1 MAQAGVFLEHDQFN
15 CSICL
20 DVLKDPV
27 TIPCGHSYCKGC
39 ISGYWDQDEYIS
51 LYGCPQCRQT
61 FSPRPLLGRNT
72 MLADVVEKL
81 KKTGLQTV
89 PSDDSLAEAGD
100 VECDVCTGRKNK
112 AVRSCLVCLASYCE
126 SHVQPHYESQA
137 FKRHKLV
144 APFGTIQ
151 EKLCSRH
158 DKLLEV
164 FCRTDQRCICSLC
177 LTDEHKGH
185 DAVLAA
191 GEITEKKSEVG
202 ELQRK
207 SQQVIQ
213 ERERELEQLKQSM
226 TSLTLSSQSALVQSE
241 RIFSEL
247 TASMAKRQGEVTEL
261 IRAQERAA
269 MGQAEGCVRQLEQEL
284 AHLRKRDTELLR
296 LLQTDDHVNFLQSCQ
311 SLGAQPEREYV
322 PNIRADPN
330 FACVI
335 AAVTEFQALLEDVCQ
350 GGFFNISEKV
360 NGVAVLEDP
369 KPRAEPE
376 QAPAHP
382 SPSEPAPQAA
392 FGLSAPAPTTF
403 GVPVPTFGGFAFST
417 FGSRPSGSSRLRV
430 QQRRRRR

>member
-27 TIPCGHSYCKGC
+27 TIPCGHSYCKAC

-61 FSPRPLLGRNT
+61 FSPRPVLGRNT

-81 KKTGLQTV
+81 KRTGLQTV
-89 PSDDSLAEAGD
+89 PSDDSLAEPGD

-126 SHVQPHYESQA
+126 SHVQPHYESPA
-137 FKRHKLV
+137 FKRHNLV

-191 GEITEKKSEVG
+191 GEITEKKNEVG
-202 ELQRK
+202 EIQRK

-226 TSLTLSSQSALVQSE
+226 TSLTLSSQAALVEGE
-241 RIFSEL
+241 RIFTELSASIARRQSEV
-247 TASMAKRQGEVTEL
+247 KEL

-284 AHLRKRDTELLR
+284 NHLKKRDADLLR
-296 LLQTDDHVNFLQSCQ
+296 LLQTDDHVSFLQSCQ
-311 SLGAQPEREYV
+311 SVSAQPEREYV
-322 PNIRADPN
+322 PNVRGDPN
-330 FACVI
+330 FGCVI
-335 AAVTEFQALLEDVCQ
+335 AAVSEFQALLEDVCQ

-360 NGVAVLEDP
+360 NSVTVLEGP
-369 KPRAEPE
+369 KPKAEPE
-376 QAPAHP
+376 QAP
-382 SPSEPAPQAA
+382 EPAAQAP
-392 FGLSAPAPTTF
+392 FGLNVPAPNAF
-403 GVPVPTFGGFAFST
+403 RVPVRFVGFASPTFGP
-417 FGSRPSGSSRLRV
+417 RPSESRLRV

>member
-39 ISGYWDQDEYIS
+39 ISGYWDQDEFIS

-61 FSPRPLLGRNT
+61 FSPRPVLGRNT

-81 KKTGLQTV
+81 SKTGLQTV
-89 PSDDSLAEAGD
+89 PSDDSLAEPGD

-191 GEITEKKSEVG
+191 GEITEKKSEIG
-202 ELQRK
+202 EMQRK

-213 ERERELEQLKQSM
+213 EREKELEQLKHSM
-226 TSLTLSSQSALVQSE
+226 TSLTLSSQAALVESE
-241 RIFSEL
+241 RIFMELSTSIARRQSEL
-247 TASMAKRQGEVTEL
+247 KEL
-261 IRAQERAA
+261 IRVQERSA
-269 MGQAEGCVRQLEQEL
+269 MAHAEDCLRQQEQEL
-284 AHLRKRDTELLR
+284 SQLRKRDAELLR

-311 SLGAQPEREYV
+311 SLSAQPERGDV
-322 PNIRADPN
+322 LNIRSDPN
-330 FACVI
+330 FGSVI
-335 AAVTEFQALLEDVCQ
+335 AAVSEFQALLEDVCQ

-360 NGVAVLEDP
+360 NGVAVLENP
-369 KPRAEPE
+369 KPKSDLEPAME
-376 QAPAHP
+376 PAAQAP
-382 SPSEPAPQAA
+382 

-403 GVPVPTFGGFAFST
+403 GVPVPSFGGFAFSC
-417 FGSRPSGSSRLRV
+417 GSRPSNSRLRV